1 MLQAPFRRPVTILAG
16 LGHAHRITSAAEAL
30 VFLEGYPTRLRD
42 EAYQATI
49 EACREAL
56 AGVAE
61 TQEAHDVFSA
71 FAHRRGMLLDEPA
84 EASSRDRR
92 ETRLDAA

>member
-1 MLQAPFRRPVTILAG
+1 MLQASFRRPVTILAG
-16 LGHAHRITSAAEAL
+16 LGHAHRIAGAAEAL

-49 EACREAL
+49 EACRDVLTGA
-56 AGVAE
+56 ADA
-61 TQEAHDVFSA
+61 QEAHDVFSA

-84 EASSRDRR
+84 VAAS
-92 ETRLDAA
+92 RLNAA

>member
-1 MLQAPFRRPVTILAG
+1 VTILAG
-16 LGHAHRITSAAEAL
+16 LGHAHRIASAAEAL

-49 EACREAL
+49 EACR
-56 AGVAE
+56 
-61 TQEAHDVFSA
+61 DVLTGAA

-84 EASSRDRR
+84 VAAS
-92 ETRLDAA
+92 RLNAA

>member
-1 MLQAPFRRPVTILAG
+1 
-16 LGHAHRITSAAEAL
+16 
-30 VFLEGYPTRLRD
+30 
-42 EAYQATI
+42 
-49 EACREAL
+49 L